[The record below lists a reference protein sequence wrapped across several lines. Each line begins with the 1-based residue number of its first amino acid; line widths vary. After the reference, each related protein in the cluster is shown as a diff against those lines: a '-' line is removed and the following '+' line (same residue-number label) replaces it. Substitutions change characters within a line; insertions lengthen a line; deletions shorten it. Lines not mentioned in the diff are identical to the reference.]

1 MNIHAQDIQEFST
14 DLSDREIYNDIR
26 AECDILDI
34 LDLYPEAM
42 PEFFT
47 TFTAQG
53 AFVGLSSGASM
64 FVTITPRSPDHVEV
78 HWSDEFTVSASG
90 HEMGWTQEECDAVG
104 GDFSEGYSTTSCWI
118 DIPEGSVHGFIYDSD
133 ERQIRI
139 WLTNDSAYNTR
150 GLVYVSYMAIT
161 PEWRFYKLRSCDE
174 TSIRKYGR
182 RVMDLKWP
190 MGQHPTYMQ
199 RIIDR
204 YLERH
209 SEPVCV
215 ANMLLVGKSAEIA
228 QNILELDINDRVTIT
243 HPVLN
248 IPREEE
254 GDYEYEGFETEWF
267 VNSID
272 CVHSVGG
279 VLEGYFDLE
288 QVRIM
293 ERYPDSH
300 EPVDRY
306 EYEYEGG

>member
-1 MNIHAQDIQEFST
+1 MNIHAQDIQEFT
-14 DLSDREIYNDIR
+14 VDLSEREIYNDIR
-26 AECDILDI
+26 AECDLVDI
-34 LDLYPEAM
+34 LELHPDAT
-42 PEFFT
+42 PEFMEEYT
-47 TFTAQG
+47 
-53 AFVGLSSGASM
+53 M
-64 FVTITPRSPDHVEV
+64 DVTH
-78 HWSDEFTVSASG
+78 
-90 HEMGWTQEECDAVG
+90 
-104 GDFSEGYSTTSCWI
+104 
-118 DIPEGSVHGFIYDSD
+118 DIPPDSQQLYIFRAPAEHAAPYFLGAEITYVHSDTTGSVAGIIMGDPNFNS
-133 ERQIRI
+133 
-139 WLTNDSAYNTR
+139 TR
-150 GLVYVSYMAIT
+150 SEMWVYVSNRWGT
-161 PEWRFYKLRSCDE
+161 PARPDEHTFTVTVTGHYTALDPGERYVRLRSVDE
-174 TSIRKYGR
+174 TSVLKYGR
-182 RVMDLKWP
+182 RVMNLVWP

-215 ANMLLVGKSAEIA
+215 ANMLLVGKSDEIA

>member
-1 MNIHAQDIQEFST
+1 MRIEAEDIQGFSV

-26 AECDILDI
+26 AECDLVDI
-34 LDLYPEAM
+34 LELHPDAT
-42 PEFFT
+42 PEFMAEYYIDIEHTIPPYSQKLYIFRAPAEHAAPYFLRAEEAWIYSET
-47 TFTAQG
+47 TTSTAGIIVDRPNFNSTRSEMWLTVFNRTGDPWTGSDPHTFT
-53 AFVGLSSGASM
+53 V
-64 FVTITPRSPDHVEV
+64 VVR
-78 HWSDEFTVSASG
+78 G
-90 HEMGWTQEECDAVG
+90 HYTALDPG
-104 GDFSEGYSTTSCWI
+104 
-118 DIPEGSVHGFIYDSD
+118 
-133 ERQIRI
+133 ER
-139 WLTNDSAYNTR
+139 
-150 GLVYVSYMAIT
+150 YV
-161 PEWRFYKLRSCDE
+161 RLRSVDE
-174 TSIRKYGR
+174 TSVLKYGR
-182 RVMDLKWP
+182 RTMNLVWP

-306 EYEYEGG
+306 EYEYEGV